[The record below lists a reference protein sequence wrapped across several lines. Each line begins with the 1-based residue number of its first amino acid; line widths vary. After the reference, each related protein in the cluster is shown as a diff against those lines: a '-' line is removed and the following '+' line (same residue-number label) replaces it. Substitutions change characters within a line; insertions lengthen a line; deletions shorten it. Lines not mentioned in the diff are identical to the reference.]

1 MRSRGF
7 KELQKA
13 VRKETEIKNA
23 EYQYKLYDLCVDD
36 MFKAAAACMIAT
48 LHRRELSKQYIQRF
62 FKDFCYILSFPETF
76 GMSKGS
82 DEMMKE
88 YAKLYD
94 IDFDKIHVCRETL
107 EEYKKR
113 YKIGDEYK

>member
-7 KELQKA
+7 KELQRA
-13 VRKETEIKNA
+13 VQKENEIKNA
-23 EYQYKLYDLCVDD
+23 EFQFQLYDLCVDD
-36 MFKAAAACMIAT
+36 MFKAAAACMVAT
-48 LHRRELSKQYIQRF
+48 LHRRELSKQYIQKF

-82 DEMMKE
+82 DEMIAE
-88 YAKLYD
+88 YSKLYD
-94 IDFDKIHVCRETL
+94 LDFEKIHVCRESL